1 MSTTTTTNQTG
12 GSRALVNQQQV
23 EKKLS
28 SRLTKNKVLK
38 WVFFACTLIG
48 LIVLAA
54 LLIDTLIK
62 GIPYLKPSFF
72 TNFSSSMPSMAGIK
86 GALVGTLWLMI
97 TIIPISIILGVGTA
111 IYLEE
116 YAKDN
121 AFTSFVKIS
130 ISNLAGVPSVVF
142 GLLGLTIFVRG
153 MGIESLSLGKS
164 IIAAALTMSLLILPV
179 IIVSSQ
185 EAIRAVPKSVREA
198 SYGLGGNKWQTI
210 YKIVLPA
217 ALPGIL
223 TGFILSLSRA
233 LGETAPLI
241 LIGIPTILLRL
252 PSGIFDMFQAMP
264 IQIYN
269 WAKMP
274 QEAFQHVASAGIIV
288 LLVLLLAMNGLA
300 IFLRNKFSKKY

>member
-1 MSTTTTTNQTG
+1 MATSTTQTN
-12 GSRALVNQQQV
+12 SRALVDQSQV

-28 SRLTKNKVLK
+28 GRKTTNTVLK
-38 WVFFACTLIG
+38 WIFFGCTLIG

-54 LLIDTLIK
+54 LLIDTLVK
-62 GIPYLKPSFF
+62 GVPYLKPSFF
-72 TNFSSSMPSMAGIK
+72 TNFSSSMPQMAGVK
-86 GALVGTLWLMI
+86 GALIGTLWLMI

-121 AFTSFVKIS
+121 IFTNFVKIS

-153 MGIESLSLGKS
+153 GGIQQLALSNS

-210 YKIVLPA
+210 YRVVLPA

-241 LIGIPTILLRL
+241 LIGIPTILLKL
-252 PSGIFDMFQAMP
+252 PSSIFDHFQALPM
-264 IQIYN
+264 QIYN
-269 WAKMP
+269 WAKLP
-274 QEAFQHVASAGIIV
+274 QADFQHVASAGIIV
-288 LLVLLLAMNGLA
+288 LLLILLLMNGAA